1 MFNYSLRKL
10 GLALGILGLAGMASA
25 QVIVSTAYVQDALK
39 RNVQVWD
46 VRADKDYAKAH
57 LTGALTIGDAATALR
72 DANAEDFLKPDDV
85 AKVLGAAGIDPAKET
100 IVYGTRGT
108 WNPYFGRYALR
119 YFGGSKVSVY
129 HDGLEA
135 WQAAG
140 LPVET
145 GAAKATT
152 PIKLTL
158 KANPSLAYPRY
169 GRSMRPH

>member
-72 DANAEDFLKPDDV
+72 DANAEDF
-85 AKVLGAAGIDPAKET
+85 
-100 IVYGTRGT
+100 
-108 WNPYFGRYALR
+108 
-119 YFGGSKVSVY
+119 
-129 HDGLEA
+129 
-135 WQAAG
+135 
-140 LPVET
+140 
-145 GAAKATT
+145 
-152 PIKLTL
+152 
-158 KANPSLAYPRY
+158 
-169 GRSMRPH
+169 